1 MELSTILLIRYLKTG
16 EMFGLYLK
24 LMKKLFIPLLIFL
37 SLLIPISAAAQDEVE
52 IASLEIDFWPEYDS
66 PDMLVIY
73 RIDLSTV
80 VTLPVELNIR
90 IPAVA
95 GEPNAVAVRD
105 SSGSL
110 LNAPY
115 ERTVQGDWAYI
126 SLTSTL
132 PGLQI
137 EYYDPQLNISG
148 NNRTY
153 EFSWQTSY
161 QVEELVL
168 QVQQPWDASDLIVS
182 PGDENISQ
190 STDGLIYHTI
200 DLGSKPAGTTSQF
213 SISYVKDSDVLSIE
227 GFQVQ
232 PSAPISDSTSG
243 RSNAQDF
250 LPWGLGL
257 LGVFLVVGGLW
268 WYWRLSQEQPRSN
281 RRKRGRKPSRTRVTS
296 SKKASNPE
304 EAIYCHQCGKR
315 ATKGDR
321 FCRSCGTKLKLK
333 E

>member
-1 MELSTILLIRYLKTG
+1 
-16 EMFGLYLK
+16 
-24 LMKKLFIPLLIFL
+24 MKKLLIPLLMFL
-37 SLLIPISAAAQDEVE
+37 SLLNPISVAAQDEVVV
-52 IASLEIDFWPEYDS
+52 ASLEIDLWPEYDS
-66 PDMLVIY
+66 PEMLVIY
-73 RIDLSTV
+73 RIDLSTEV
-80 VTLPVELNIR
+80 ILPVELNIR
-90 IPAVA
+90 VPAAA

-148 NNRTY
+148 DNRTFDFY
-153 EFSWQTSY
+153 WETDY
-161 QVEELVL
+161 QVEDFIL
-168 QVQQPWDASDLIVS
+168 QVQQPWDASDLIIS
-182 PGDENISQ
+182 PGDANVSQ

-200 DLGSKPAGTTSQF
+200 DFGLRPAGDKSQF
-213 SISYVKDSDVLSIE
+213 SISYVKNSDVLSVE

-243 RSNAQDF
+243 RSNAQDL

-257 LGVFLVVGGLW
+257 LGVLLVVGGLW
-268 WYWRLSQEQPRSN
+268 WYWRLSQEEPRPK

-296 SKKASNPE
+296 SRKGSNPD

-321 FCRSCGTKLKLK
+321 FCRSCGTKLKIM